1 MNVIY
6 IYIYMYIY
14 IHVYDF
20 LQMLANGATD
30 GVL

>member
-6 IYIYMYIY
+6 ISTCIY